1 MLVEL
6 SLMMKIEIKSFRA
19 VVSVFVTVA
28 VFLTWFSHAAPVNST
43 DESLNVVK
51 IVMPAVID
59 SHGHSH
65 DGDSPV
71 DKKLNHN
78 QEHNAVDHSHEIPG
92 LSVSGLHF
100 VYFER
105 GSWSPAPKLRL
116 STGLNSGR
124 DRPPRHLISLT

>member
-1 MLVEL
+1 MLVVF
-6 SLMMKIEIKSFRA
+6 SLVMKIKIKSFRA

-28 VFLTWFSHAAPVNST
+28 VFLAWFSHAALEISA

-51 IVMPAVID
+51 IVMPSVID

-65 DGDSPV
+65 DGDTLL
-71 DKKLNHN
+71 DKKLGHN
-78 QEHNAVDHSHEIPG
+78 QEHNAADHSHEIPG
-92 LSVSGLHF
+92 LSVSGVHF
-100 VYFER
+100 VYFEK

-124 DRPPRHLISLT
+124 DRPPRI